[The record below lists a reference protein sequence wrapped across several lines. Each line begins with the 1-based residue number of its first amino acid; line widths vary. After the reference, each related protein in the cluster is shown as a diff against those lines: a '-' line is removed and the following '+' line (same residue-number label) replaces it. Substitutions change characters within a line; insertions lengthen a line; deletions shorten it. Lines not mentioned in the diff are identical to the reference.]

1 MLDPRASCFAPLD
14 QSPLNRVCPA
24 ICLSAFL
31 AWTWPAYA
39 ATVAIVRPPNSS
51 ADATETLTRL
61 RGELLSVGLEVAMCD
76 RPLARGLA
84 GADSLTWLEQLAAER
99 GASAVIDTV
108 GDDALVGVDVWVVK
122 AHPRRFE
129 VTRVAVEPGTANP
142 SERLALRAIEALR
155 AGLLEVDLAARQ
167 RRADPVAGPPATA
180 ALAGEVAK
188 PVSHRERWALEVG
201 AAALMSLDGVGPAL
215 LPIVRVNWATRSGLV
230 LQAAL
235 AGSATRPAVAT
246 TGGSVRLA
254 QQYGVLGGCYRLRPD
269 RRLWPFLAL
278 AAGALHTS
286 AEGQSGV
293 TTEGHTVGQ
302 WSFLLDGSLGAG
314 LRLYR
319 RYYVT
324 LAAQVHVAAPYVAIH
339 FVDAAVATSGRP
351 NLLLTLTVG
360 AWL

>member
-1 MLDPRASCFAPLD
+1 
-14 QSPLNRVCPA
+14 LNRVYPA
-24 ICLSAFL
+24 IFLSTFL
-31 AWTWPAYA
+31 AWTWPVYA
-39 ATVAIVRPPNSS
+39 ATVAIVRPPSPSS
-51 ADATETLTRL
+51 DVTETLTRL
-61 RGELLSVGLEVAMCD
+61 RGELLSVGLEVAMSD

-84 GADSLTWLEQLAAER
+84 GADSLTWLEQVAAER

-108 GDDALVGVDVWVVK
+108 GDDALVAVDVWVVK
-122 AHPRRFE
+122 ARPRRFE
-129 VTRVAVEPGTANP
+129 VTRVAVEPSTANP
-142 SERLALRAIEALR
+142 SERIALRAVEALR
-155 AGLLEVDLAARQ
+155 AGLLEVDLAERQ
-167 RRADPVAGPPATA
+167 RRPDPVAKPPTTTVP
-180 ALAGEVAK
+180 AGEVAQ
-188 PVSHRERWALEVG
+188 PVSQRERLALEVG

-215 LPIVRVNWATRSGLV
+215 VPIMRVNWAARSWLV

-235 AGSATRPAVAT
+235 AGSATRPTVAT

-269 RRLWPFLAL
+269 QRLWPFVAL
-278 AAGALHTS
+278 TAGMLHTS
-286 AEGQSGV
+286 VEGQSGV
-293 TTEGHTVGQ
+293 TTEGHTVEQ
-302 WSFLLDGSLGAG
+302 WSFLLDSSLGAG

-324 LAAQVHVAAPYVAIH
+324 LAAHVHVAEPYVAIH